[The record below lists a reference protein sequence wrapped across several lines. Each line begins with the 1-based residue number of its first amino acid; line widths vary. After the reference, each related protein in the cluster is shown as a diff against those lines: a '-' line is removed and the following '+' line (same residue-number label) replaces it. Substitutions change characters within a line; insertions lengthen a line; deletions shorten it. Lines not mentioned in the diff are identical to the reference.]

1 MGDLTPF
8 LQSQDSKTVQAIY
21 AYHKA
26 RGDAEPQRGYLGAS
40 ILGEECERRLWYTFR
55 GLAPEEFDGRMYR
68 LFETGDLEEFRFVK
82 ELREIGVVVHDVGP
96 DGEQF
101 ALEALGGHVSGHL
114 DGVLENVPEAPKAAH
129 LGEFKTHSAKNFAK
143 LKREGVLKS
152 FPKHYAQTQLYMG
165 AYKLTRALYLARNKD
180 TDELYSERIKFDRRA
195 YEALLEKGA
204 RVVRSVQPPERIAK
218 RQDDYRCKF
227 CPAYALCWGVDRD
240 GIEPAAAVPI
250 PEVTCKSCCH
260 ATPETEREG
269 AVWSCARYKTDV
281 DPAVGAKCPSHLLL
295 PGLILF
301 AEPYEAGQDWI
312 DLESRDGTRWRHGQG
327 EGAFASAE
335 LASGRGPKDGP
346 KRLPT
351 VARPDPTHGAAVDTA
366 APPTGSGA
374 TTAGPASTPSTS
386 RSEHVAWRCSPGDGY
401 ECTRA
406 WCATHHGELFL
417 CAVCGQA
424 EAELEPTCPGPKCDG
439 APLLEIDFADLP
451 LLARY
456 PWEDSERVWDGE
468 AEGLADAMQEH
479 LKRTSAELLALEPKD
494 YQVDE
499 KVSAVEYRLPEG
511 DYLVCFYKEDE
522 QAAIWRGKE

>member
-40 ILGEECERRLWYTFR
+40 ILGEECERKLWYTFR
-55 GLAPEEFDGRMYR
+55 GLAHEEFDGRMYR

-82 ELREIGVVVHDVGP
+82 ELRGIGVVVHDVGP

-101 ALEALGGHVSGHL
+101 ALVALGGHVSGHL
-114 DGVLENVPEAPKAAH
+114 DGVLENVPEAPKTTH

-143 LKREGVLKS
+143 LKREGVLKG

-218 RQDDYRCKF
+218 RQDDWRCKF
-227 CPAYALCWGVDRD
+227 CAAYALCWGFDRD
-240 GIEPAAAVPI
+240 GIEPQAAVPI

-260 ATPETEREG
+260 STPETEREG
-269 AVWSCARYKTDV
+269 AVWSCARYQTDV
-281 DPAVGAKCPSHLLL
+281 DHDVGAKCPSHLLL

-301 AEPYEAGQDWI
+301 AEPYEAAQDWI
-312 DLESRDGTRWRHGQG
+312 DFESRDGTRWRHGQG
-327 EGAFASAE
+327 EGAFTSAE

-351 VARPDPTHGAAVDTA
+351 VARPDPTHGAAASTAA

-374 TTAGPASTPSTS
+374 TTAGTASTPSTS
-386 RSEHVAWRCSPGDGY
+386 PS
-401 ECTRA
+401 
-406 WCATHHGELFL
+406 
-417 CAVCGQA
+417 
-424 EAELEPTCPGPKCDG
+424 DG

-456 PWEDSERVWDGE
+456 PFEDSERVWDGP
-468 AEGLADAMQEH
+468 AEDLANAVQEH
-479 LKRTSAELLALEPKD
+479 LRRTSAELLALEPKD
-494 YQVDE
+494 HQVDE
-499 KVSAVEYRLPEG
+499 KVNAVEYRLPEG
-511 DYLVCFYKEDE
+511 DYLVCFYKEDQ